1 MPAENAAQ
9 RPRRSL
15 LYVPA
20 SNARAIEKARTLAS
34 DGVILDLEDS
44 VAPEAKAAAREAAR
58 AAIAAGFGGR
68 EVIVRCNGPET
79 DWGADDLD
87 MAIAAGPD
95 GVLLPK
101 ARSVEDIEVY
111 GRRLVAAPPHT
122 RLWAM
127 VETAQGVLNLEQIA
141 GTARTHRLAA
151 LVLGP
156 NDLGAELRLKPA
168 PGRAPLLPILSRMVV
183 AARAHGLA
191 ALGGTYNAFE
201 DVTGF
206 EAECRQDAA
215 FGFDGKTLIH
225 PAQIEIANHLF
236 SPSPEELAWARAV
249 VEAFAAPEATGKGA
263 IRLQGRMVERLH
275 LEDARRVLALA
286 AA

>member
-1 MPAENAAQ
+1 MPAEDAAQ
-9 RPRRSL
+9 RPRRSM

-20 SNARAIEKARTLAS
+20 SNPRAIEKARGLPC

-44 VAPEAKAAAREAAR
+44 VAPDAKAAARTAAA

-68 EVIVRCNGPET
+68 EVILRCNGADTP
-79 DWGADDLD
+79 WGSDDLD
-87 MAIAAGPD
+87 MAAAAGPD
-95 GVLLPK
+95 GVLIPK
-101 ARSVEDIEVY
+101 ARNAGDIEAND
-111 GRRLVAAPPHT
+111 GRLADAPPSI

-127 VETAQGVLNLEQIA
+127 VETAEGVMNLEHIA
-141 GTARTHRLAA
+141 RAAIGRRLVG

-156 NDLGAELRLKPA
+156 NDLAAELRLRPA
-168 PGRAPLLPILSRMVV
+168 PDRAPLLPIISRMVV
-183 AARAHGLA
+183 AARTFGLA
-191 ALGGTYNAFE
+191 ALGGPFNAFE
-201 DVTGF
+201 DAAGF

-225 PAQIEIANHLF
+225 PAQIEIANRAF

-249 VEAFAAPEATGKGA
+249 VEAFAAPEAAGKGA

-275 LEDARRVLALA
+275 LDDARRVLALA
-286 AA
+286 